1 MSKYFKGFK
10 ISADGEEFGKVDLA
24 AFASTFSHIECGE
37 EMFREY
43 AHVLVNGSETYYFDE
58 DGNIVDGDGEFR
70 KEIMSYEIVDIDG
83 YRMLSKYTNEIVYY
97 IPETDMYIWG
107 ITHFGIS
114 WENVLTEIPIDDTM

>member
-37 EMFREY
+37 EMLREY

-70 KEIMSYEIVDIDG
+70 KEIMSYEIVDIE
-83 YRMLSKYTNEIVYY
+83 KYGKDNATIKNYLNDKNEFTLEGMKTLYTTLGATC
-97 IPETDMYIWG
+97 E
-107 ITHFGIS
+107 
-114 WENVLTEIPIDDTM
+114 